1 MSRIWSK
8 LPQPA
13 KATLRT
19 SKLTLFQRC
28 AIREQEDV
36 YVLQHFQL
44 DSAGLEVLCL
54 LTALVLSSALLR
66 FRSPSLFSPL
76 TKQSLKIEF

>member
-8 LPQPA
+8 LPRPA

-19 SKLTLFQRC
+19 SNLFLRDG
-28 AIREQEDV
+28 AIREKEEV

-66 FRSPSLFSPL
+66 FRSTSLFCPL
-76 TKQSLKIEF
+76 TKQSLRIEF